1 MTSFFSHRRWSHT
14 LGFSVPE
21 EGPLSHADEYMPNFM
36 KLMAKGIWDSGKLVV
51 RSVRELSGAMG
62 DIFSSLSVPEI
73 GAGQLAIA
81 GAGAGG
87 VTHNRN
93 VTVNGLSVNV

>member
-1 MTSFFSHRRWSHT
+1 
-14 LGFSVPE
+14 
-21 EGPLSHADEYMPNFM
+21 MPNFM